1 MDTYSQY
8 PVNRYPVV
16 WSPQPPPPPR
26 RRRWRRRAAGGAT
39 ALALVLGGGVAG
51 AATVHELTAAKPA
64 SSPVAATTASSTSSV
79 ADVVARA
86 QPAVVDITVKGSSGE
101 DEGSGVVIRSDGMI
115 LTNNHVLAAAGQDP
129 AVTVTFSDGTRRS
142 ATVVGTAPGSD
153 LAVVRVSGASG
164 LTVATFGDSSALRTG
179 DTVVALGSPL
189 GLTGTVTEGIVSALH
204 RQLTVDQTRYTN
216 MIQTDAPLNE
226 GNSGGALISA
236 NGQLVGINTAIATS
250 GSGSTGSIGVGFA
263 IPSNT
268 AKSVAEALM
277 AGH

>member
-1 MDTYSQY
+1 M
-8 PVNRYPVV
+8 
-16 WSPQPPPPPR
+16 
-26 RRRWRRRAAGGAT
+26 
-39 ALALVLGGGVAG
+39 AG

-153 LAVVRVSGASG
+153 LAVVRVSGASR